1 LYKGLGKEK
10 SIKLAYFVPE
20 CFKLTAMQTLP
31 TIISTMRKLAILF
44 LLTLFGG
51 LVRSQSIYSA
61 LQLNAER
68 AYKTKRPKRI
78 DETNIFF
85 NSSGKQ
91 VDRAVKIFDD
101 AGMLL
106 TEERYDDNGTLKARL
121 TYSNDT
127 IHRVKLSRIFERWTT
142 FGYSK
147 ETAIYAYDTNYFLI
161 GTTDKDANGN
171 IIRQTNL
178 VCNERGHPIE
188 LSLFDGNG
196 NSFGKETATYLY
208 DKNKVV
214 TSVVSNDDRILSFDT
229 VKISYI
235 AASKYAADDEV
246 YNVSGDLTNWT
257 SRNLDGTKTIFEAEY
272 TYDNFGNCIENKIFK
287 VRVKGNGKRKREND
301 RIFRKSYAY

>member
-1 LYKGLGKEK
+1 
-10 SIKLAYFVPE
+10 
-20 CFKLTAMQTLP
+20 
-31 TIISTMRKLAILF
+31 MRKLTILF
-44 LLTLFGG
+44 ILTLLSG
-51 LVRSQSIYSA
+51 LVRSQNIYSA

-68 AYKTKRPKRI
+68 DYKTQKPKKI
-78 DETNIFF
+78 VETNTFF

-91 VDRAVKIFDD
+91 VDKNVKTFDD

-121 TYSNDT
+121 TYTNDT
-127 IHRVKLSRIFERWTT
+127 IHRIKLMRIFERWTQ

-147 ETAIYAYDTNYFLI
+147 ETAFYTYDTNFFLT

-178 VCNERGHPIE
+178 VCNEKGHPIE

-214 TSVVSNDDRILSFDT
+214 TSVVSNDGRVLSSDT
-229 VKISYI
+229 VKISFTQ
-235 AASKYAADDEV
+235 ASKFAAANEI
-246 YNVSGDLTNWT
+246 YNSNGDLTNWT
-257 SRNLDGTKTIFEAEY
+257 RRSLNGTETIFEEEY
-272 TYDNFGNCIENKIFK
+272 TYDSFGNCIENKIFK
-287 VRVKGNGKRKREND
+287 VTVKGNGKRKREND
-301 RIFRKSYAY
+301 RIFRKEYSY